1 MQLCSCTF
9 ENTGGPLVPLASSLP
24 HLKELLFVDFWITDE
39 VLISIATHFPHLKVL
54 RLIRSC
60 DRFCTEI
67 GAQAVVT
74 SLTRLQRFC
83 IICSVQAIT
92 PCLRRPLRKRWQEM
106 TPGLKISDNDLVS
119 TRYFE
124 RMRWRY

>member
-1 MQLCSCTF
+1 MHLCSCRF
-9 ENTGGPLVPLASSLP
+9 ENTKGSPLVPGVPSLP

-39 VLISIATHFPHLKVL
+39 VLISVATHFPHLKVL
-54 RLIRSC
+54 GLIRSC

-74 SLTRLQRFC
+74 SLTHLQRYC
-83 IICSVQAIT
+83 ICSSNNSVFT
-92 PCLRRPLRKRWQEM
+92 PGRLKHYWQEM
-106 TPGLKISDNDLVS
+106 TPGLISDHDLDS